1 MSNQGSAGSDAWQ
14 PLPDML
20 LPRRGH
26 TMCRVGA
33 DLIVLGGARGRGA
46 KAKTVS
52 QLELFDGE
60 KWCAPTRQ
68 AIPPPS
74 APGYRRVKTADGCLR
89 FKT

>member
-1 MSNQGSAGSDAWQ
+1 MGSDGRFVVTGGEDEHGALHTCEAYCPTRNAWQ

-46 KAKTVS
+46 KAKTVT
-52 QLELFDGE
+52 QLELFDGA
-60 KWCAPTRQ
+60 KWCAPSRP
-68 AIPPPS
+68 A
-74 APGYRRVKTADGCLR
+74 
-89 FKT
+89 